1 MRGHIEATSD
11 SGIDW
16 SWSPKCRG
24 GGLGFLS
31 PFSEPLDLLLL
42 IGERSGFTSKKNAL
56 HCCYSIFYFSLVAG
70 SVEASPG
77 MSGGL

>member
-1 MRGHIEATSD
+1 VVLKGLAPRFLERGARPHREATSD

-24 GGLGFLS
+24 GGTFGFLS

-42 IGERSGFTSKKNAL
+42 IGEQSGFISK
-56 HCCYSIFYFSLVAG
+56 
-70 SVEASPG
+70 
-77 MSGGL
+77 